1 MVWSSST
8 PDQDSN
14 LDLPVVGSQS
24 TTRVARGAIKC
35 FECNSHNDSRCS
47 LDVLPV
53 ELKKDCSE
61 HKEGTKYTMCRKI
74 VQHIDFEVN
83 GSTANEAVC
92 LLLALQVMRCQM
104 RMRTGLRWLVL
115 GFDWFSSAEH
125 LRQSGRSRDKLNFNG
140 TARTD

>member
-1 MVWSSST
+1 MCLCSS
-8 PDQDSN
+8 
-14 LDLPVVGSQS
+14 G
-24 TTRVARGAIKC
+24 GAIKC

-83 GSTANEAVC
+83 GKR
-92 LLLALQVMRCQM
+92 MRCQM
-104 RMRTGLRWLVL
+104 RMRTVLRWLL
-115 GFDWFSSAEH
+115 LRLDWFLRAEH
-125 LRQSGRSRDKLNFNG
+125 LRQSGRSRDELNFNG
-140 TARTD
+140 TARTDQAEIL

>member
-1 MVWSSST
+1 MFVNQFLVQNSQERRFVANT
-8 PDQDSN
+8 RRVG
-14 LDLPVVGSQS
+14 VVTWCHFAKRSVQPQCRNVVLWGRGADHGS
-24 TTRVARGAIKC
+24 GAIKC

-83 GSTANEAVC
+83 GSTYA
-92 LLLALQVMRCQM
+92 
-104 RMRTGLRWLVL
+104 
-115 GFDWFSSAEH
+115 
-125 LRQSGRSRDKLNFNG
+125 
-140 TARTD
+140 

>member
-1 MVWSSST
+1 MST
-8 PDQDSN
+8 PDRDSN
-14 LDLPVVGSQS
+14 LILPVIGSPVYCES
-24 TTRVARGAIKC
+24 SALDHAATEASGAIKC

-83 GSTANEAVC
+83 GN
-92 LLLALQVMRCQM
+92 
-104 RMRTGLRWLVL
+104 
-115 GFDWFSSAEH
+115 WFFRAEH
-125 LRQSGRSRDKLNFNG
+125 LRQSGRSRDELNFNG